1 MLSME
6 QISEGGVVPVVVLNN
21 VADAVP
27 TAKALLA
34 GGINVME
41 ITFRTA
47 AAPECISEV
56 AAKVPEMI
64 VGAGTIVNCEQLRQA
79 VSAGAKFIVSPG
91 SDADVIAEANAL
103 NVPIVPGVVT
113 PSEIMMGLKMG
124 ITTFK
129 FFPAEA
135 YGGLKTIKNL
145 CGPFPQI
152 KFVPTGG
159 INQNNAEEYLK
170 HPKIQAIGGSWMVS
184 AAMIEAGQ
192 FDEITAKSKAATE
205 LAKQARAAK

>member
-1 MLSME
+1 MISME
-6 QISEGGVVPVVVLNN
+6 QVAACGIVPVVVLNK
-21 VADAVP
+21 VEDAIP

-47 AAPECISEV
+47 AAAECIAKV
-56 AAKVPEMI
+56 AAEMPEMI
-64 VGAGTIVNCEQLRQA
+64 VGAGTVVNLEQLHKA
-79 VSAGAKFIVSPG
+79 VEAGAKFIVSPG
-91 SDADVIAEANAL
+91 SDEEIIKKAHELD
-103 NVPIVPGVVT
+103 VPIVPGVVT
-113 PSEIMMGLKMG
+113 PTEIMVGLKLG
-124 ITTFK
+124 VKVFK

-152 KFVPTGG
+152 TFVPTGG
-159 INQNNAEEYLK
+159 ISQANAEEYLK
-170 HPKIQAIGGSWMVS
+170 NPKISAIGGSWMVT

-192 FDEITAKSKAATE
+192 FDEITAKSKAATD
-205 LAKQARAAK
+205 LVKQIRG

>member
-1 MLSME
+1 MISME
-6 QISEGGVVPVVVLNN
+6 QISECGIVPVVVLNKLD
-21 VADAVP
+21 DAVP

-47 AAPECISEV
+47 AAPDCIAKV
-56 AAKVPEMI
+56 AAEVPEMI

-79 VSAGAKFIVSPG
+79 VSAGAQFIVSPG
-91 SDADVIAEANAL
+91 SDAEVIAEAYRL

-113 PSEIMMGLKMG
+113 PSEIMMGLKLG
-124 ITTFK
+124 VKTFK

-152 KFVPTGG
+152 KFLPTGG

-192 FDEITAKSKAATE
+192 FDEITAKSKSATD
-205 LAKQARAAK
+205 LVKQLRG

>member
-1 MLSME
+1 MISIE
-6 QISEGGVVPVVVLNN
+6 QISACGIVPVVVLNN
-21 VADAVP
+21 VNDAVP

-47 AAPECISEV
+47 AAPECIERV
-56 AAKVPEMI
+56 AEEVPEMI
-64 VGAGTIVNCEQLRQA
+64 VGAGTVINPKQVRQA

-91 SDADVIAEANAL
+91 SDADTIAEANL
-103 NVPIVPGVVT
+103 LSVPIVPGVVT
-113 PSEIMMGLKMG
+113 PSEIMLGLKLG
-124 ITTFK
+124 VKTFK

-135 YGGLKTIKNL
+135 YGGLRTIKNL

-159 INQNNAEEYLK
+159 INQSNAEEYLK
-170 HPKIQAIGGSWMVS
+170 HPRIQAIGGSWMVS

-192 FDEITAKSKAATE
+192 FDEITAKSRAATD
-205 LAKQARAAK
+205 LVRQIRG

>member
-1 MLSME
+1 MISME
-6 QISEGGVVPVVVLNN
+6 QVAACGIVPVVVLNRLD
-21 VADAVP
+21 DAIP

-34 GGINVME
+34 GGINVIE

-47 AAPECISEV
+47 AAPDCIAKV
-56 AAKVPEMI
+56 AAELPEMI
-64 VGAGTIVNCEQLRQA
+64 VGAGTIINVEQLRQA
-79 VSAGAKFIVSPG
+79 VEAGAKFIVSPG
-91 SDADVIAEANAL
+91 SDEDVIREAAKL

-113 PSEIMMGLKMG
+113 PSEIMLGLKLG
-124 ITTFK
+124 VKVFK

-159 INQNNAEEYLK
+159 ISQANAEEYLK
-170 HPKIQAIGGSWMVS
+170 NPKIQAIGGSWMVT
-184 AAMIEAGQ
+184 AAMVEAGQ
-192 FDEITAKSKAATE
+192 FDEITVKSKAATD
-205 LAKQARAAK
+205 LVKALRG

>member
-1 MLSME
+1 MISME
-6 QISEGGVVPVVVLNN
+6 QISACGIVPVVVLNN
-21 VADAVP
+21 VNDAVP

-47 AAPECISEV
+47 AAPECIERV
-56 AAKVPEMI
+56 AEEVPEMI
-64 VGAGTIVNCEQLRQA
+64 VGAGTVINPEQVRQA

-91 SDADVIAEANAL
+91 SDADTIAEANL
-103 NVPIVPGVVT
+103 LSVPIVPGVVT
-113 PSEIMMGLKMG
+113 PSEIMLGLKLG
-124 ITTFK
+124 VKTFK

-159 INQNNAEEYLK
+159 INQSNAEEYLK
-170 HPKIQAIGGSWMVS
+170 HPRIQAIGGSWMVS

-192 FDEITAKSKAATE
+192 FDEITAKSRAATD
-205 LAKQARAAK
+205 LVRQIRG

>member
-1 MLSME
+1 MVSME
-6 QISEGGVVPVVVLNN
+6 QVSACGIVPVVVLNKIE
-21 VADAVP
+21 DAVP

-47 AAPECISEV
+47 VAAECIEKV
-56 AAKVPEMI
+56 AKEVPEMI
-64 VGAGTIVNCEQLRQA
+64 VGAGTIINPAQLRQA
-79 VSAGAKFIVSPG
+79 VEAGAKFIVSPG
-91 SDADVIAEANAL
+91 SSANTIAEANAL

-113 PSEIMMGLKMG
+113 PSEIMMGLELGVK
-124 ITTFK
+124 TFK

-135 YGGLKTIKNL
+135 YGGLNTIKNL

-159 INQNNAEEYLK
+159 INPKNAEEYLK
-170 HPKIQAIGGSWMVS
+170 HPKIQAIGGSWMVT

-192 FDEITAKSKAATE
+192 FDEITAKSKAATD
-205 LAKQARAAK
+205 LVKQLRG

>member
-1 MLSME
+1 
-6 QISEGGVVPVVVLNN
+6 
-21 VADAVP
+21 
-27 TAKALLA
+27 
-34 GGINVME
+34 
-41 ITFRTA
+41 
-47 AAPECISEV
+47 
-56 AAKVPEMI
+56 
-64 VGAGTIVNCEQLRQA
+64 
-79 VSAGAKFIVSPG
+79 
-91 SDADVIAEANAL
+91 
-103 NVPIVPGVVT
+103 
-113 PSEIMMGLKMG
+113 MG

-184 AAMIEAGQ
+184 TAMIEAGQ
-192 FDEITAKSKAATE
+192 FDAITAKSKAATE

>member
-1 MLSME
+1 MISLE
-6 QISEGGVVPVVVLNN
+6 QVAACGIVPVVVLNK
-21 VADAVP
+21 VEDAVP

-34 GGINVME
+34 GGIDVME

-47 AAPECISEV
+47 AAPDCIAKV
-56 AAKVPEMI
+56 AAEVPEMI
-64 VGAGTIVNCEQLRQA
+64 VGAGTIVNVEQLRQA
-79 VSAGAKFIVSPG
+79 VEVGAKFIVSPG
-91 SDADVIAEANAL
+91 SDEDVIKEASTL

-113 PSEIMMGLKMG
+113 PSEIMTGLKLG
-124 ITTFK
+124 VKVFK

-152 KFVPTGG
+152 TFVPTGG
-159 INQNNAEEYLK
+159 ISQANAEEYLK
-170 HPKIQAIGGSWMVS
+170 NPKIRAIGGSWMVT

-192 FDEITAKSKAATE
+192 FDEITAKSKAATDLVKE
-205 LAKQARAAK
+205 IRG

>member
-1 MLSME
+1 MS
-6 QISEGGVVPVVVLNN
+6 GRFCGC
-21 VADAVP
+21 
-27 TAKALLA
+27 
-34 GGINVME
+34 E
-41 ITFRTA
+41 IHRL
-47 AAPECISEV
+47 PS
-56 AAKVPEMI
+56 
-64 VGAGTIVNCEQLRQA
+64 
-79 VSAGAKFIVSPG
+79 

-103 NVPIVPGVVT
+103 NVPIVPSVVT

-152 KFVPTGG
+152 KFVPTVG

-184 AAMIEAGQ
+184 TAMIEAGQ
-192 FDEITAKSKAATE
+192 FDEITAKSKATTG

>member
-1 MLSME
+1 MLSLE
-6 QISEGGVVPVVVLNN
+6 QVSACGIVPVVVLNK
-21 VADAVP
+21 VEDAVP

-47 AAPECISEV
+47 AAPACIAKV
-56 AAKVPEMI
+56 AAEVPEMI
-64 VGAGTIVNCEQLRQA
+64 VGAGTIVNVEQLHQA
-79 VSAGAKFIVSPG
+79 VEAGAKFIVSPG
-91 SDADVIAEANAL
+91 SLEEVIREAAKLDVG
-103 NVPIVPGVVT
+103 IVPGVVT
-113 PSEIMMGLKMG
+113 PSEIMMGLNLGVKV
-124 ITTFK
+124 FK

-159 INQNNAEEYLK
+159 ISQANADEYLK
-170 HPKIQAIGGSWMVS
+170 HPKIQAIGGSWMVT

-192 FDEITAKSKAATE
+192 FDEITAKSRAATDLVKE
-205 LAKQARAAK
+205 IRG

>member
-1 MLSME
+1 MISME
-6 QISEGGVVPVVVLNN
+6 QVAACGIVPVVVLNRLD
-21 VADAVP
+21 DAIP

-34 GGINVME
+34 GGIHVME

-47 AAPECISEV
+47 AAPDCIAKV
-56 AAKVPEMI
+56 AAELPEMI
-64 VGAGTIVNCEQLRQA
+64 VGAGTIINVEQLRQA
-79 VSAGAKFIVSPG
+79 VEAGAKFIVSPG
-91 SDADVIAEANAL
+91 SDEDVIREAAKL

-113 PSEIMMGLKMG
+113 PSEIMLGLKLG
-124 ITTFK
+124 VKVFK

-159 INQNNAEEYLK
+159 ISQANAEEYLK
-170 HPKIQAIGGSWMVS
+170 NPKIQAIGGSWMVT
-184 AAMIEAGQ
+184 AAMVEAGQ
-192 FDEITAKSKAATE
+192 FDEITAKSKAATD
-205 LAKQARAAK
+205 LVKALRG

>member
-1 MLSME
+1 MISME
-6 QISEGGVVPVVVLNN
+6 QVAACGIVPVVVLNRLD
-21 VADAVP
+21 DAIP

-47 AAPECISEV
+47 AAPDCIAKV
-56 AAKVPEMI
+56 AAELPEMI
-64 VGAGTIVNCEQLRQA
+64 VGAGTIINVEQLRQA
-79 VSAGAKFIVSPG
+79 VKAGAKFIVSPG
-91 SDADVIAEANAL
+91 SDEDVIREAAKL
-103 NVPIVPGVVT
+103 DVPIVPGVVT
-113 PSEIMMGLKMG
+113 PSEIMLGLKLG
-124 ITTFK
+124 VKVFK

-159 INQNNAEEYLK
+159 ISQANAEEYLK
-170 HPKIQAIGGSWMVS
+170 NPKIQAIGGSWMVT
-184 AAMIEAGQ
+184 AAMVEAGQ
-192 FDEITAKSKAATE
+192 FDEITAKSKAATD
-205 LAKQARAAK
+205 LVKALRG